1 MALGERVYSINHFKT
16 ESIVELT
23 WLPGTQGM
31 TDQDFK
37 EDLCVFAEAALQ
49 HRANCLIIDMRQF
62 MGRPSA
68 EVGAW
73 RDDVIVPKYEKAGVK
88 KMPGFG
94 PACLATRWGK
104 APLINNATLRR
115 AIKRSI
121 GAWRAANPLGR
132 EFAGAEA

>member
-1 MALGERVYSINHFKT
+1 MTLSERVYSINYFKT

-37 EDLCVFAEAALQ
+37 EGLNVFAEAALQ
-49 HRANCLIIDMRQF
+49 HRAKNLIIDMRQF

-73 RDDVIVPKYEKAGVK
+73 RDDVIVPKYEKLVLK
-88 KMPGFG
+88 KSPGFG
-94 PACLATRWGK
+94 PACLPTRQGRVL
-104 APLINNATLRR
+104 LISSAILRR
-115 AIKRSI
+115 AMRRSI
-121 GAWRAANPLGR
+121 GARRAADEQRLGP
-132 EFAGAEA
+132 ATTL

>member
-1 MALGERVYSINHFKT
+1 MTLGERVYAINYFKT

-37 EDLCVFAEAALQ
+37 EDLNVFAEAALQ
-49 HRANCLIIDMRQF
+49 HRAKRLIIDMRQF

-68 EVGAW
+68 DVGTW

-88 KMPGFG
+88 KIAWIWPGMSADEMGEGAAYQQRYF
-94 PACLATRWGK
+94 AARDE
-104 APLINNATLRR
+104 
-115 AIKRSI
+115 AIDWCVAR
-121 GAWRAANPLGR
+121 G
-132 EFAGAEA
+132 

>member
-1 MALGERVYSINHFKT
+1 MTLSERVYSINYFKT

-37 EDLCVFAEAALQ
+37 EGLNVFAEAALQ
-49 HRANCLIIDMRQF
+49 HRAKNLIIDMRQF

-88 KMPGFG
+88 KIAWIWPGMSADEAGTGAAYQQRYF
-94 PACLATRWGK
+94 AARNE
-104 APLINNATLRR
+104 AINWCTA
-115 AIKRSI
+115 RS
-121 GAWRAANPLGR
+121 
-132 EFAGAEA
+132 

>member
-31 TDQDFK
+31 TDQEFK

-49 HRANCLIIDMRQF
+49 HRAKCLIIDMRQF

-88 KMPGFG
+88 KIASIWPGVSGDKMGEGAAYQQRYF
-94 PACLATRWGK
+94 AARDE
-104 APLINNATLRR
+104 
-115 AIKRSI
+115 AIDWCVARS
-121 GAWRAANPLGR
+121 
-132 EFAGAEA
+132 

>member
-1 MALGERVYSINHFKT
+1 MTLSERVYSIDHFKT

-49 HRANCLIIDMRQF
+49 HRAKCLIIDMRQF

-88 KMPGFG
+88 KIAWIWPGMSADEEGTGAAYQQRYF
-94 PACLATRWGK
+94 ATR
-104 APLINNATLRR
+104 NE
-115 AIKRSI
+115 AIDWLTR
-121 GAWRAANPLGR
+121 
-132 EFAGAEA
+132 

>member
-1 MALGERVYSINHFKT
+1 MTLSERVYSINYFKT

-23 WLPGTQGM
+23 WLSGTQGM

-37 EDLCVFAEAALQ
+37 EGLNVFAEAALQ
-49 HRANCLIIDMRQF
+49 HRAKNLIIDMRQF

-88 KMPGFG
+88 KIAWIWPGMSADEAGTGAAYQQRYF
-94 PACLATRWGK
+94 AARDE
-104 APLINNATLRR
+104 AINWCA
-115 AIKRSI
+115 ARS
-121 GAWRAANPLGR
+121 
-132 EFAGAEA
+132 

>member
-1 MALGERVYSINHFKT
+1 MTLSERVYSINYFKT

-37 EDLCVFAEAALQ
+37 EGLNVFAEAALQ
-49 HRANCLIIDMRQF
+49 HRAKNLIIDMRQF

-88 KMPGFG
+88 KIAWIWPGMSADEAGTGAAYQQRYF
-94 PACLATRWGK
+94 AARDE
-104 APLINNATLRR
+104 AINWCA
-115 AIKRSI
+115 ARS
-121 GAWRAANPLGR
+121 
-132 EFAGAEA
+132 

>member
-1 MALGERVYSINHFKT
+1 MALTAGFYSINYFKT

-31 TDQDFK
+31 SDQDFK
-37 EDLCVFAEAALQ
+37 EDLNVFAEAALQ
-49 HRANCLIIDMRQF
+49 HRAKNLIIDMRQF

-88 KMPGFG
+88 KIAWIWPGMSADETGTGAAYQQRYF
-94 PACLATRWGK
+94 AARNE
-104 APLINNATLRR
+104 AINWCTA
-115 AIKRSI
+115 RS
-121 GAWRAANPLGR
+121 
-132 EFAGAEA
+132 

>member
-1 MALGERVYSINHFKT
+1 MTLSERVYSINYFKT

-37 EDLCVFAEAALQ
+37 EGLNVFAEAALQ
-49 HRANCLIIDMRQF
+49 HRAKNLIIDMRQF

-73 RDDVIVPKYEKAGVK
+73 RDDVIVPKYEKAGFK
-88 KMPGFG
+88 KIAWIWPGMSADEAGTGAAYQQRYF
-94 PACLATRWGK
+94 AARDE
-104 APLINNATLRR
+104 AINWCA
-115 AIKRSI
+115 ARS
-121 GAWRAANPLGR
+121 
-132 EFAGAEA
+132 

>member
-1 MALGERVYSINHFKT
+1 MTLGERVYAINYFKT

-37 EDLCVFAEAALQ
+37 EDLNVFAEAALQ
-49 HRANCLIIDMRQF
+49 HRAKRLIIDMRQF

-68 EVGAW
+68 DVGAW

-88 KMPGFG
+88 KIAWIWPGMSADEMGEGAAYQQRYF
-94 PACLATRWGK
+94 AARDE
-104 APLINNATLRR
+104 
-115 AIKRSI
+115 AIDWCVAR
-121 GAWRAANPLGR
+121 G
-132 EFAGAEA
+132 

>member
-31 TDQDFK
+31 TGQDFK
-37 EDLCVFAEAALQ
+37 EDFCVFAEAALQ
-49 HRANCLIIDMRQF
+49 HRAKCLIIDMRQF

-73 RDDVIVPKYEKAGVK
+73 RDDVIVPKYEKAGLK
-88 KMPGFG
+88 KSPRFG

-115 AIKRSI
+115 AMKRSI